1 MANSG
6 KLTKQEFGYSGPSD
20 APLFQ
25 APPFYYRGVESIIIL
40 YETEAEAALAL
51 LPEGLELALPATVN
65 VTVFRAPFT
74 TLGPYNAA
82 MVRIHCLWQ
91 GQPKGYVCYQIV
103 TGDAAMAAGREIW
116 GYPKKLG
123 AVEFTKNHQLLTATV
138 ERPQNYRLCTVSV
151 RPEVPMDEDGIA
163 SLSPTLRPP
172 NVCLKIVPS
181 PIEGEG
187 CTIAQLVASGGSTQ
201 ITDPWQATGSIHFDM
216 PSPLDPWHKLTV
228 KRVIGSYFSRYD
240 TVLTYGSV
248 LKTY

>member
-1 MANSG
+1 MANTG
-6 KLTKQEFGYSGPSD
+6 KMTKKSFGFSGPAD

-25 APPFYYRGVESIIIL
+25 KPPFHYRGVESMIIL
-40 YETEAEAALAL
+40 YETEEEAALAL
-51 LPEGLELALPATVN
+51 LPEGLEIALPATVN
-65 VTVFRAPFT
+65 INIFSAPFT
-74 TLGPYNAA
+74 TLGSYNSA
-82 MVRIHCLWQ
+82 MIRINCLWQ

-123 AVEFTKNHQLLTATV
+123 HVKFTKENQMLTATV
-138 ERPQNYRLCTVSV
+138 ERPRAYRLCTASV
-151 RPEVPMDEDGIA
+151 RPEVPLDEKHIA

-172 NVCLKIVPS
+172 NVCLKIIPS
-181 PIEGEG
+181 PEEAEG
-187 CTIAQLVASGGSTQ
+187 CSIAQLVESGGSTR
-201 ITDPWQATGSIHFDM
+201 ITELWQGTGSIHFDT
-216 PSPLDPWHKLTV
+216 PSPMDPWNKLVV

>member
-1 MANSG
+1 MANTG
-6 KLTKQEFGYSGPSD
+6 KLTKKDFGYSGPAD

-25 APPFYYRGVESIIIL
+25 APPFYYRGVESMIIL

-65 VTVFRAPFT
+65 ITVFKAPFT

-123 AVEFTKNHQLLTATV
+123 YVEFTKENQMLTATV
-138 ERPQNYRLCTVSV
+138 ERPHTYRLCTVSV
-151 RPEVPMDEDGIA
+151 RPEVPMDEAGIA
-163 SLSPTLRPP
+163 LLSTRLRPP
-172 NVCLKIVPS
+172 NVCLKIIAS

-187 CTIAQLVASGGSTQ
+187 YASAQLVASGGSTH
-201 ITDPWQATGSIHFDM
+201 ITELWQATGSIHFDT
-216 PSPLDPWHKLTV
+216 PSPMDPWHKLVV
-228 KRVIGSYFSRYD
+228 KRVTGACFCRYD